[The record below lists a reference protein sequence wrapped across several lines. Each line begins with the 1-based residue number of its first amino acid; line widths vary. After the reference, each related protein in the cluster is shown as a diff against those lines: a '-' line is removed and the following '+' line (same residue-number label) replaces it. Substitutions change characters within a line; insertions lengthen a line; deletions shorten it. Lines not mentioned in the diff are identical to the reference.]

1 MATTIVYTPKVGG
14 KWADF
19 GSGGHPSSWY
29 DSLPPSGF
37 DGVFLDTYSA
47 NNADVVGAL
56 QAGLGIMLFQGYD
69 ITAWPV
75 LAQASIRA
83 QQAVS
88 FAQSINYPKGGT
100 IFLDFESC
108 MTSYTEAAA
117 WINSWAK
124 VVAGSGYF
132 PGIYVGAPEPLSG
145 EQLYSLLVGMMHYWK
160 SESTV
165 PMVARRGYQVIQEDS
180 NVVLNGVFID
190 IDRIQMDN
198 LGGLPHG
205 MVLPKGGTK
214 PKPEPKPV
222 SDVGALKTQIADLE
236 AKNRSL
242 QSVLSAIQ
250 RDLKGI

>member
-1 MATTIVYTPKVGG
+1 MADSLLYTPKVGG

-29 DSLPPSGF
+29 DSLAQAGF

-47 NNADVVGAL
+47 SSIDSVGAL
-56 QAGLGIMLFQGYD
+56 QAGLGVMLVQGYYVG
-69 ITAWPV
+69 AWPV
-75 LAQASIRA
+75 LAQAGIRA

-88 FAQSINYPKGGT
+88 FAKSINYLKGGT

-124 VVAGSGYF
+124 IVTGSGYF

-145 EQLYSLLVGMMHYWK
+145 EQLYNLLVGMMHYWK

-165 PMVARRGYQVIQEDS
+165 PMVARRGYQVIQES
-180 NVVLNGVFID
+180 CNVMQNGVFID

-205 MVLPKGGTK
+205 IVLAKSK
-214 PKPEPKPV
+214 PKPKPMPDV
-222 SDVGALKTQIADLE
+222 SDVSALKTQIADLE
-236 AKNRSL
+236 AKNKSL
-242 QSVLSAIQ
+242 LSVLSAIQ
-250 RDLKGI
+250 RDLRGV